1 MTASTAPLFR
11 QVNAHDGVIVPV
23 PPELE
28 TCPGCKLK
36 QARIA
41 ELETDLAKARSEREL
56 AAEGLV
62 MTADYAQMNDSARL
76 LAVAQAQAATAL
88 GSGNR

>member
-11 QVNAHDGVIVPV
+11 QVNAHDGAIVPV

-41 ELETDLAKARSEREL
+41 ELETAL
-56 AAEGLV
+56 AASR
-62 MTADYAQMNDSARL
+62 NDNDNNRW
-76 LAVAQAQAATAL
+76 QR
-88 GSGNR
+88 SGW